1 MNPEVVS
8 SATLTVTES
17 RSKGAS
23 TWRMLHRV
31 GGPCLIGAGVCY
43 VAGAVLSNIIGP
55 APGGGEEYLRALA
68 GHATLSQIN
77 FVLFALADLLF
88 VPAVLSLFQA
98 LKHLA
103 RSAVLVATGLI
114 AVFIVLDLG
123 VTEVNSL
130 SLVALTRQYAAA
142 GSESLRAAAV
152 AAANFARVTLP
163 IATFLSYTVS
173 SVGFLIFGIVMLKG
187 VFRRGTAYLG
197 IVATSAGIVGGFYVV
212 LPALGVLLSPCLVA
226 FGVFLVLAGL
236 RLYRLAAPSGRA

>member
-1 MNPEVVS
+1 ME
-8 SATLTVTES
+8 
-17 RSKGAS
+17 
-23 TWRMLHRV
+23 
-31 GGPCLIGAGVCY
+31 
-43 VAGAVLSNIIGP
+43 
-55 APGGGEEYLRALA
+55 ALPDE
-68 GHATLSQIN
+68 L
-77 FVLFALADLLF
+77 
-88 VPAVLSLFQA
+88 QA

-142 GSESLRAAAV
+142 SSESLRAGAV

-173 SVGFLIFGIVMLKG
+173 SVGFLIFGVVMLKG

-197 IVATSAGIVGGFYVV
+197 IVATSAGI
-212 LPALGVLLSPCLVA
+212 P
-226 FGVFLVLAGL
+226 
-236 RLYRLAAPSGRA
+236 R